1 MTGRD
6 RHDGIVGW
14 VRTSRAGHGAWRA
27 VARCVPVLLVPS
39 ALVAGCGDSA
49 EDAPGSTPAPTAA
62 IEEREQATEA
72 AARELAPVLVDELAV
87 DAVMQARLRYAS
99 CGSPQLHGVKVTV
112 EDAAGGTDADLA
124 LAGPAVADR
133 LGALGWE
140 VETQRDDLVVAQR
153 GLLEL
158 RLQMGPGAVPW
169 SIISDC
175 ADTPSDVGR
184 DYVDREEQTVDLG
197 SDG

>member
-72 AARELAPVLVDELAV
+72 AARELAPVLVDEL
-87 DAVMQARLRYAS
+87 
-99 CGSPQLHGVKVTV
+99 
-112 EDAAGGTDADLA
+112 
-124 LAGPAVADR
+124 DR
-133 LGALGWE
+133 KS
-140 VETQRDDLVVAQR
+140 VV
-153 GLLEL
+153 
-158 RLQMGPGAVPW
+158 
-169 SIISDC
+169 
-175 ADTPSDVGR
+175 
-184 DYVDREEQTVDLG
+184 
-197 SDG
+197 